1 MYDTFK
7 NLRGS
12 KPPIGRADF
21 PANYP
26 IIYPKRPEGEQ
37 LRILRVVADRA
48 RDVADARLLIDA
60 LGILED

>member
-1 MYDTFK
+1 MPDTFK
-7 NLRGS
+7 HLRGD
-12 KPPIGRADF
+12 KPSVGNDF

-48 RDVADARLLIDA
+48 RGVADARLLIDA